1 MSKSNYKYNPIDY
14 FNHFG
19 DFVSIFSGQK
29 DFKIISS
36 VKIQIKLVDGYDTFC
51 TDLLNGTVKIHRE
64 YKNLATDGVTT
75 KFMLLTE
82 IMFNGNQEHAES
94 YIKFDIIKCEIPYIR
109 VGVDYFHVFPKSNRY
124 GYNLVTMK
132 ATNKQT
138 IVDDHGKEF
147 IQLIPKFND
156 FTLEPNN
163 TEYSLVFEGC
173 YNQYS
178 PFPHKPSD
186 KQDISIDDF
195 PATATM
201 LCHIFGDEQVMLALT
216 YMQCLYLY
224 PKQPLPIL
232 CLVSKERGTGK
243 TTFLNWISMLFG
255 NNTALI
261 SPSVLASDFNSSYS
275 DKNIILIDET
285 TIEKSSTIERLK
297 ALATQKEIIV
307 NQKFV
312 SNYAIPFYGKVI
324 LCTNKEED
332 FLKVE
337 EDEIRFWIRKVP
349 KIQALNTLVELDLG
363 SEIPSFLKFL
373 TELPA
378 IDFTKSRMIFTSDQ
392 IKTNQLDVIMEE
404 SKSGLRKELEYH
416 LEDFFLN
423 NSQIE
428 SFYAS
433 ASDIK
438 ERWFSRDNQISIHYI
453 SKIIRAEMKMN
464 TELCKYHP
472 FSNLNE
478 DKKTGRP
485 YKFTKKKFANFSQTI
500 DL

>member
-1 MSKSNYKYNPIDY
+1 MPNQHHPIDY

-29 DFKIISS
+29 NFKIISS
-36 VKIQIKLVDGYDTFC
+36 TKVQIKLPDGYDTFC
-51 TDLLNGTVKIHRE
+51 TDLLNGTVKIHRD
-64 YKNLATDGVTT
+64 YQNLETEGITT

-82 IMFNGNQEHAES
+82 IMFKGNAMHAES
-94 YIKFDIIKCEIPYIR
+94 YIKFELQKCDVPYIR
-109 VGVDYFHVFPKSNRY
+109 VGVDYFHVFPKTNRY
-124 GYNLVTMK
+124 GYKLETMK
-132 ATNKQT
+132 STNKQT
-138 IVDDHGKEF
+138 IIDDHGKDF
-147 IQLIPKFND
+147 IQLVPTFND

-186 KQDISIDDF
+186 KEEVSIDDF
-195 PATATM
+195 PLTATM
-201 LCHIFGDEQVMLALT
+201 LCHIFGDEQVMLALK

-255 NNTALI
+255 NNVALI
-261 SPSVLASDFNSSYS
+261 SPSVLASDFNSAYS

-285 TIEKSSTIERLK
+285 TIEKQSTIERLK
-297 ALATQKEIIV
+297 ALATQKEILV

-324 LCTNKEED
+324 LCTNKAED
-332 FLKVE
+332 FLKVDE
-337 EDEIRFWIRKVP
+337 EEIRFWIRKVP
-349 KIQALNTLVELDLG
+349 PVKTLNTMVELELAN
-363 SEIPSFLKFL
+363 EIPYFIKFL
-373 TELPA
+373 SELPP
-378 IDFTKSRMIFTSDQ
+378 IDFTKSRMIFTSDE
-392 IKTNQLDVIMEE
+392 IKTDQLGIIVEE

-423 NSQIE
+423 NNNIK
-428 SFYAS
+428 SFEAT

-453 SKIIRAEMKMN
+453 AKVLKSEMKLDKKMCRYN
-464 TELCKYHP
+464 A

-478 DKKTGRP
+478 DKKVGTP
-485 YKFTKKKFANFSQTI
+485 FTFVNTY
-500 DL
+500 LHENL